1 MESTVTPMVDV
12 GVEMNVVNCIRLA
25 VDDGEENIEVAE
37 AEGATTILT
46 VNFTFKEG
54 WHTQSCQ

>member
-46 VNFTFKEG
+46 VNFNF
-54 WHTQSCQ
+54 